1 MERQPFKSVTKRLI
15 LSLLSALFLTFSLLS
30 ASIYLSSRKY
40 IHDNAFNHARNISSN
55 ILNTLDSRILGVEQI
70 PQAIHNLSARMIMT
84 NSGRC
89 LPKFSLPMLIWT
101 NVLLHSAI
109 RANPRI
115 LHTPYA
121 SPKVRCFIVWEALR
135 FSPTPPM
142 CSGKTAREAAGL
154 FSTAIKSSVSVIV
167 CPCPAPTGYMP
178 H

>member
-70 PQAIHNLSARMIMT
+70 PQAIHNFIGPYDYDKLRTLPSKILS
-84 NSGRC
+84 S
-89 LPKFSLPMLIWT
+89 IWT